1 MKRAALAFT
10 LCLALPAFAQPVVK
24 AGAGDDLRALQATS
38 QDVAEGR
45 KLGYKR
51 LLLDTLPA
59 MHEAQGLYA
68 ALGFRRTSAY
78 RFNPLPGAAYFEL
91 PLD

>member
-1 MKRAALAFT
+1 MTLLQQLWELAKR
-10 LCLALPAFAQPVVK
+10 
-24 AGAGDDLRALQATS
+24 
-38 QDVAEGR
+38 EG
-45 KLGYKR
+45 LDQLDYYKR